1 MLDSLTY
8 LILRLISLKLYI
20 IPRRIN
26 IKFGRA
32 FGSLMY
38 YVFPLRKSVAI
49 TNLNIAFKE
58 KNHEEKKSLLLK
70 VYQHY
75 GILTF
80 EFLQMYYKKIKFDNF
95 ILDDETKRIL
105 STKSGIILMTA
116 HIGNW
121 EMITSIISKY
131 KKVTGIVRKQKN
143 SGGNKFFSECR
154 AIKNV
159 SLVANKGSKRKML
172 YALNNGEVLLLATDQ
187 NAKKNGTYIDFF
199 GEQASIPKGA
209 GHFYYSTKSTLV
221 IGFCILNENLQY
233 EFKLRAIKINKNIE
247 QKENTIVEVNRI
259 YSKLLQDEIIKYP
272 EQYFWFHKKWNKNI
286 Y

>member
-1 MLDSLTY
+1 
-8 LILRLISLKLYI
+8 
-20 IPRRIN
+20 
-26 IKFGRA
+26 
-32 FGSLMY
+32 MY

-58 KNHEEKKSLLLK
+58 KNHGEKKSLLLK

-75 GILTF
+75 GILAF

-154 AIKNV
+154 TIKNV

-172 YALNNGEVLLLATDQ
+172 NALNNGEILLLATDQ

-233 EFKLRAIKINKNIE
+233 EFKLRKIKINKNIE
-247 QKENTIVEVNRI
+247 QKENTIVEVNSI

>member
-1 MLDSLTY
+1 LLDSLTY

-58 KNHEEKKSLLLK
+58 KNHGEKKSLLLK

-75 GILTF
+75 GILAF

-154 AIKNV
+154 TIKNV

-172 YALNNGEVLLLATDQ
+172 NALNNGEILLLATDQ

-233 EFKLRAIKINKNIE
+233 EFKLRKIKINKNIE
-247 QKENTIVEVNRI
+247 QKENTIVEVNSI